1 MKEKTDQD
9 KDYYAWLKE
18 RHDKRKEEEKDN
30 TKEGEGEGEGG
41 EEKDLKEKVSMN
53 MHD

>member
-1 MKEKTDQD
+1 MEKIVKEKTDQD

-30 TKEGEGEGEGG
+30 TKEGEGG